1 MTSTCFLWRIFLS
14 RAQASFRSLP
24 LLICLI
30 YILLCSGTLNSF
42 AQEQPQTQLPNDI
55 KLENSS
61 TDPLVNKAPA
71 VDQHPAT
78 DLKKPFATNQDQDIP
93 KELNL
98 IQIQQGTIQSEIK
111 KLSDQLQNISKEAKD
126 SSTESNL
133 QNKYGT
139 STSFTSSSDTPL
151 TLGLSAELI
160 NFVDDRELESPVVNT
175 SKLSPHIAYR
185 FNQNITFNSRFS
197 FEHTGSETHAAGSSQ
212 KGQAR
217 VEVAYLDLLYT
228 PRINL
233 RVGQQ
238 FIPLGLVNPRPDGL
252 SFYSVR
258 TPEVETYII
267 PSPWSEN
274 GITIWGK
281 QGELHYQLAAYNS
294 LFGKYFTEGTFIRDG
309 RQNGQL
315 AKAENLAGVG
325 RLDLI
330 SFWGTIGISA
340 FVGST
345 SQDQPTIN
353 DGTVSLYEGHL
364 KMSWRAFTFSAL
376 VSEGTIQ
383 DADSIS
389 IIAPGNPPIPEKAN
403 GYYICLAAD
412 ILRLLGSGGGTSSLP
427 LFVNYSQYD
436 LNAEVPTGTTYDP
449 ELNRSL
455 TTFGLNY
462 RPQENIAFKL
472 DYQFRKNKLR
482 DENDVFAMGISLN
495 F

>member
-1 MTSTCFLWRIFLS
+1 MY
-14 RAQASFRSLP
+14 
-24 LLICLI
+24 LI
-30 YILLCSGTLNSF
+30 YILLSSGTLNSF
-42 AQEQPQTQLPNDI
+42 AQEQPQTQLPNLID
-55 KLENSS
+55 LEDKSP
-61 TDPLVNKAPA
+61 DPQVNKTPT
-71 VDQHPAT
+71 VNQHPAS
-78 DLKKPFATNQDQDIP
+78 DLKSPFATNQDQDTP

-111 KLSDQLQNISKEAKD
+111 RLSDQLQNINKEAKD
-126 SSTESNL
+126 SAAESNL
-133 QNKYGT
+133 QHKYGA
-139 STSFTSSSDTPL
+139 STSFTSSGDTPL
-151 TLGLSAELI
+151 TIGLSAELI
-160 NFVDDRELESPVVNT
+160 NFVDDREQESPVVNT
-175 SKLSPHIAYR
+175 SKLSPHIGYR
-185 FNQNITFNSRFS
+185 FNQNIIFNSRFS

-212 KGQAR
+212 KGQTR

-238 FIPLGLVNPRPDGL
+238 FIPLGLVNPQPDGL

-281 QGELHYQLAAYNS
+281 KGELHYQLAAYNS

-345 SQDQPTIN
+345 SQDQPTVN
-353 DGTVSLYEGHL
+353 DGTVRLYEGHL

-412 ILRLLGSGGGTSSLP
+412 LLRLLGSGGGTSSLP

-436 LNAEVPTGTTYDP
+436 LNAEVPAGTTADP

-455 TTFGLNY
+455 TTVGLNY
-462 RPQENIAFKL
+462 RPQEDIAFKL

>member
-1 MTSTCFLWRIFLS
+1 MS
-14 RAQASFRSLP
+14 RAQTSFKSLP
-24 LLICLI
+24 FLIF
-30 YILLCSGTLNSF
+30 ILLCSGTLESW
-42 AQEQPQTQLPNDI
+42 AQGQPQSHLPND
-55 KLENSS
+55 L
-61 TDPLVNKAPA
+61 
-71 VDQHPAT
+71 
-78 DLKKPFATNQDQDIP
+78 DLKDESTGSQASKTPVMNQQRSEDSINPLPTNQD
-93 KELNL
+93 
-98 IQIQQGTIQSEIK
+98 
-111 KLSDQLQNISKEAKD
+111 QNISKEAKH
-126 SSTESNL
+126 SSTEITFPN
-133 QNKYGT
+133 NHET
-139 STSFTSSSDTPL
+139 STSISSPRDAPL
-151 TLGLSAELI
+151 TFGLSAELI
-160 NFVDDRELESPVVNT
+160 NFIDDRELESPVVNT
-175 SKLSPHIAYR
+175 SKLSPRIVYR

-197 FEHTGSETHAAGSSQ
+197 FENTGSEVHAAGSSQ
-212 KGQAR
+212 KGQTR
-217 VEVAYLDLLYT
+217 VEAAYLDLLYT

-238 FIPLGLVNPRPDGL
+238 FLPLGLVNPRQDGL

-274 GITIWGK
+274 GITLWGK
-281 QGELHYQLAAYNS
+281 EGELHYQLAVYNS
-294 LFGKYFTEGTFIRDG
+294 LSGKYFTEGTFIRSG

-330 SFWGTIGISA
+330 SSWGTIGISA

-364 KMSWRAFTFSAL
+364 QMSWRAFTFSAL

-403 GYYICLAAD
+403 GYYVCLAAD
-412 ILRLLGSGGGTSSLP
+412 LLRLLGSGGGTSSLP

-436 LNAEVPTGTTYDP
+436 LNAQVPTGTTADP
-449 ELNRSL
+449 ELNRSI
-455 TTFGLNY
+455 TTAGLNY

>member
-1 MTSTCFLWRIFLS
+1 MS
-14 RAQASFRSLP
+14 RAQASFKSLP
-24 LLICLI
+24 FFIF
-30 YILLCSGTLNSF
+30 ILFCSGTLDSW
-42 AQEQPQTQLPNDI
+42 AQKQPQPTPQPQSQLPNDLNL
-55 KLENSS
+55 KDES
-61 TDPLVNKAPA
+61 TDPQASKAP
-71 VDQHPAT
+71 VMNQQPAA
-78 DLKKPFATNQDQDIP
+78 DSINPLPTNQGQDIT

-111 KLSDQLQNISKEAKD
+111 KLSDQLQNISKETKD
-126 SSTESNL
+126 SSTEINL
-133 QNKYGT
+133 PNKHET
-139 STSFTSSSDTPL
+139 SLSVSSSRDTPL
-151 TLGLSAELI
+151 SFGLSAELI
-160 NFVDDRELESPVVNT
+160 NFIDDRELESPVVNT
-175 SKLSPHIAYR
+175 SRLSPLIVYR
-185 FNQNITFNSRFS
+185 FNQNIIFNSRFS
-197 FEHTGSETHAAGSSQ
+197 FENTGSEVHAAGSSQ
-212 KGQAR
+212 KGQTR

-238 FIPLGLVNPRPDGL
+238 FIPLGLVNPRQDGL
-252 SFYSVR
+252 SFYSVHR
-258 TPEVETYII
+258 PEIETYII

-274 GITIWGK
+274 GITLWGNE
-281 QGELHYQLAAYNS
+281 GELHYQLAAYNS
-294 LFGKYFTEGTFIRDG
+294 LSGKYFTEGTFIRGG

-330 SFWGTIGISA
+330 SSWGTIGISA

-364 KMSWRAFTFSAL
+364 QMSWRAFTFSAL

-383 DADSIS
+383 DSDSIS
-389 IIAPGNPPIPEKAN
+389 IIAPGNPSIPEKAN

-412 ILRLLGSGGGTSSLP
+412 LLRLLGSRGGTSSLP

-436 LNAEVPTGTTYDP
+436 LNAEVPTGTTADP

-455 TTFGLNY
+455 TTVGLNY